1 MIHCYKYVNTISDIG
16 TIILELLVSNSVKK
30 AFEIIKFI
38 SNNQG
43 SLSLSELGRQLN
55 MNKTTMFRYLE
66 TLEVLNILERRDS
79 NWYLGIELFSLGH
92 KVDANSR
99 IVERIHP
106 KLMDISKR
114 LNETVNLV
122 GMYDNSA
129 LYLDKVESS
138 RALQM
143 RSQLGDHLPL
153 HCTSLGKAILSCL
166 PLNEVDNILNIIELK
181 PYTSHTV
188 TSIDELKKQIDFVK
202 INGYSLEKEELE
214 PGLSCIAVPLFI
226 KSIDFYGGLS
236 FSGSPDRFTEE
247 KVKELSGELKI
258 LADKILSMF

>member
-16 TIILELLVSNSVKK
+16 TINLEFLVSNSVRK

-106 KLMDISKR
+106 SLQEISRR

-138 RALQM
+138 RSLQM
-143 RSQLGDHLPL
+143 RSKLGDHLPL
-153 HCTSLGKAILSCL
+153 HCTSLGKAILSTL
-166 PLNEVDNILNIIELK
+166 PDVEADRILNIIQLK
-181 PYTSHTV
+181 KYTAHTV
-188 TSIDELKKQIDFVK
+188 TNLSELKEQIKFVK
-202 INGYSLEKEELE
+202 ENGYSLEIEELE
-214 PGLSCIAVPLFI
+214 PGLSCIAVPLPI
-226 KSIDFYGGLS
+226 KAINFYGGIS
-236 FSGSPDRFTEE
+236 FSGSPDRFTEV
-247 KVKELSGELKI
+247 KVLELSVELKT
-258 LADKILSMF
+258 LAAKILSLF

>member
-1 MIHCYKYVNTISDIG
+1 M
-16 TIILELLVSNSVKK
+16 SNSVKK

-43 SLSLSELGRQLN
+43 KLSLSELGRQLN

-99 IVERIHP
+99 IVEKIHS
-106 KLMDISKR
+106 LLLRISKR

-122 GMYDNSA
+122 GMYANSA

-143 RSQLGDHLPL
+143 RSQVGDHLPL
-153 HCTSLGKAILSCL
+153 HCTSLGKAMLSCL
-166 PLNEVDNILNIIELK
+166 PLDEVDSILNIIELK

-188 TSIDELKKQIDFVK
+188 TSIAELKKQINFVK
-202 INGYSLEKEELE
+202 THGYSLEKEELE
-214 PGLSCIAVPLFI
+214 PGLSCIAVPLYI
-226 KSIDFYGGLS
+226 KSINFYGGLS
-236 FSGSPDRFTEE
+236 FSGSPDRFTTVKVEE
-247 KVKELSGELKI
+247 LTGELKT
-258 LADKILSMF
+258 LARKIITMF

>member
-1 MIHCYKYVNTISDIG
+1 M
-16 TIILELLVSNSVKK
+16 SNSVKK

-38 SNNQG
+38 STNQG
-43 SLSLSELGRQLN
+43 KLSLSELSRQLN

-79 NWYLGIELFSLGH
+79 NWYLGIELFSLGY

-106 KLMDISKR
+106 ELVEVSER
-114 LNETVNLV
+114 LNETLNLV

-143 RSQLGDHLPL
+143 RSKVGDHLPL

-166 PLNEVDNILNIIELK
+166 PLNEVDKILNIIDLK
-181 PYTSHTV
+181 PYTPNTV
-188 TSIDELKKQIDFVK
+188 TSIKKLKKQIDFVK
-202 INGYSLEKEELE
+202 LNGYSLEKEELE
-214 PGLSCIAVPLFI
+214 PGLSCIAIPLHI
-226 KSIDFYGGLS
+226 KVINFYGGLS
-236 FSGSPDRFTEE
+236 FSGSPERFTKD
-247 KVKELSGELKI
+247 KVRELAKELLI
-258 LADKILSMF
+258 LADRIIKSF

>member
-1 MIHCYKYVNTISDIG
+1 MLQICEHYFRYWNNE
-16 TIILELLVSNSVKK
+16 LEIFVSNSVKK

-43 SLSLSELGRQLN
+43 RLSLSELGRQLN

-106 KLMDISKR
+106 ELQEISKR

-122 GMYDNSA
+122 GMYDNYA

-138 RALQM
+138 RNLQM
-143 RSQLGDHLPL
+143 RSKLGDHLPL
-153 HCTSLGKAILSCL
+153 HCTSLGKAMLSCL
-166 PLNEVDNILNIIELK
+166 PPNEVDKILNKIELK
-181 PYTSHTV
+181 PYTDYTV
-188 TSIDELKKQIDFVK
+188 TSIDVLKKQIDIVK
-202 INGYSLEKEELE
+202 QKGYSFEKEELE
-214 PGLSCIAVPLFI
+214 PGLSCIAVPLYI
-226 KSIDFYGGLS
+226 QSINFYGGLS
-236 FSGSPDRFTEE
+236 FSGSPERFTEE
-247 KVKELSGELKI
+247 KVKELSGELNTLATKI
-258 LADKILSMF
+258 LTMF

>member
-16 TIILELLVSNSVKK
+16 TIILEIFVSNSVKK

-38 SNNQG
+38 SDNQG
-43 SLSLSELGRQLN
+43 RLSLSELGRQLN

-66 TLEVLNILERRDS
+66 TLEALNVLERRDS

-99 IVERIHP
+99 IVEKIHP
-106 KLMDISKR
+106 QLVEISKR
-114 LNETVNLV
+114 LNETINFV
-122 GMYDNSA
+122 GMYNNSA
-129 LYLDKVESS
+129 LYLDKVESN
-138 RALQM
+138 RTLQM

-166 PLNEVDNILNIIELK
+166 PLEEADNILKVIDLR
-181 PYTSHTV
+181 PYTSKTV
-188 TSIDELKKQIDFVK
+188 TSIDELKQQIDFVK
-202 INGYSLEKEELE
+202 LNGYSLEKEELE
-214 PGLSCIAVPLFI
+214 PGLSCIAVPLHI
-226 KSIDFYGGLS
+226 KSINFYGGLS

-247 KVKELSGELKI
+247 KVKELSRELKTLAGHI
-258 LADKILSMF
+258 LAMF

>member
-1 MIHCYKYVNTISDIG
+1 
-16 TIILELLVSNSVKK
+16 VSNSVRK

-43 SLSLSELGRQLN
+43 KLSLSELGRQLE

-66 TLEVLNILERRDS
+66 TLELLNILERRNS

-92 KVDANSR
+92 KVDAKSR
-99 IVERIHP
+99 IVDRIHP
-106 KLMDISKR
+106 HLQEISKR

-122 GMYDNSA
+122 GMYANSA

-153 HCTSLGKAILSCL
+153 HCTSLGKAILSTL
-166 PLNEVDNILNIIELK
+166 SGDEVDKILGIIKLE

-188 TSIDELKKQIDFVK
+188 TSVEDLKKQINFVK
-202 INGYSLEKEELE
+202 MNGYSLEKEELE
-214 PGLSCIAVPLFI
+214 PGLSCIAVPLHIESANF
-226 KSIDFYGGLS
+226 FGGLS

-247 KVKELSGELKI
+247 KVEELSLELKT
-258 LADKILSMF
+258 LAGKILTMF

>member
-1 MIHCYKYVNTISDIG
+1 M
-16 TIILELLVSNSVKK
+16 SNSVKK

-38 SNNQG
+38 SSNQG
-43 SLSLSELGRQLN
+43 KLSLSELGRKLN

-66 TLEVLNILERRDS
+66 TLQLLNVLERRDS

-92 KVDANSR
+92 KVDAKSR
-99 IVERIHP
+99 IVDRIHP
-106 KLMDISKR
+106 YLQEISKR

-122 GMYDNSA
+122 GMYDSSA
-129 LYLDKVESS
+129 LYLDKVESN

-153 HCTSLGKAILSCL
+153 HCTSLGKAILSSL
-166 PLNEVDNILNIIELK
+166 PEHEVENLLRIIKLK

-188 TSIDELKKQIDFVK
+188 TSVDELKKQIDFVK
-202 INGYSLEKEELE
+202 TNGYSLEKEELE
-214 PGLSCIAVPLFI
+214 PGLSCIAVPLHI
-226 KSIDFYGGLS
+226 SSIDFYGGLS

-247 KVKELSGELKI
+247 KVQELSGELKALAGEI
-258 LADKILSMF
+258 LTMF

>member
-1 MIHCYKYVNTISDIG
+1 
-16 TIILELLVSNSVKK
+16 LSNSVKK

-43 SLSLSELGRQLN
+43 KLSLSELGRQLN

-66 TLEVLNILERRDS
+66 TLEDLNILERRGS

-106 KLMDISKR
+106 QLVEISKR

-129 LYLDKVESS
+129 LYLDKVESN
-138 RALQM
+138 RALQI
-143 RSQLGDHLPL
+143 RSQLGDRLPL
-153 HCTSLGKAILSCL
+153 HCTSLGKAIFSCL
-166 PLNEVDNILNIIELK
+166 PLDEADNILNIIELK
-181 PYTSHTV
+181 PYTYHTV
-188 TSIDELKKQIDFVK
+188 TSIVELKKQIEFVK
-202 INGYSLEKEELE
+202 INGYSLETEELE
-214 PGLSCIAVPLFI
+214 PGLSCIAVPLHI
-226 KSIDFYGGLS
+226 ESIDFYGGLS
-236 FSGSPDRFTEE
+236 FSGSPDRFIEE
-247 KVKELSGELKI
+247 KVKELSVELKALASKI
-258 LADKILSMF
+258 LAMF

>member
-1 MIHCYKYVNTISDIG
+1 M
-16 TIILELLVSNSVKK
+16 SNSVKK

-38 SNNQG
+38 SENQG
-43 SLSLSELGRQLN
+43 KLSLSELGRQLN

-66 TLEVLNILERRDS
+66 TLELLNILERRDS

-92 KVDANSR
+92 KVDAKSR
-99 IVERIHP
+99 IVDRIHP
-106 KLMDISKR
+106 YLQEISVR

-129 LYLDKVESS
+129 LYLDKVESN

-153 HCTSLGKAILSCL
+153 HCTSLGKAILSTL
-166 PLNEVDNILNIIELK
+166 PGAEVDKILGIIKLE

-188 TSIDELKKQIDFVK
+188 TSIEELKSQIDFVK
-202 INGYSLEKEELE
+202 TNGYSLEKEELE
-214 PGLSCIAVPLFI
+214 PGLSCIAVPLHI
-226 KSIDFYGGLS
+226 KSANFFGGLS
-236 FSGSPDRFTEE
+236 FSGSPDRFTDE
-247 KVKELSGELKI
+247 KVTELSGELKT
-258 LADKILSMF
+258 LVSKILTMF

>member
-1 MIHCYKYVNTISDIG
+1 M
-16 TIILELLVSNSVKK
+16 SNSVKK

-43 SLSLSELGRQLN
+43 SHSLSELGRQMN

-66 TLEVLNILERRDS
+66 TLEELNILERRDS
-79 NWYLGIELFSLGH
+79 NWNLGIELFSLGH
-92 KVDANSR
+92 KVDANKR

-106 KLMDISKR
+106 QLLEISKR

-129 LYLDKVESS
+129 LYLDKVESN

-143 RSQLGDHLPL
+143 RSKLGDHLPL

-166 PLNEVDNILNIIELK
+166 PLDEVDNILSIIELK
-181 PYTSHTV
+181 PFTTHTV
-188 TSIDELKKQIDFVK
+188 TSIDALKNQIDFVK
-202 INGYSLEKEELE
+202 LNGYSLEKEELE
-214 PGLSCIAVPLFI
+214 PGLSCIAVPLHI
-226 KSIDFYGGLS
+226 NSINFYGGLS
-236 FSGSPDRFTEE
+236 FSGSPDRFTDE
-247 KVKELSGELKI
+247 KVMELSGELKAM
-258 LADKILSMF
+258 ADKILTMF

>member
-1 MIHCYKYVNTISDIG
+1 M
-16 TIILELLVSNSVKK
+16 SNSVKK

-43 SLSLSELGRQLN
+43 KLSLSELGRQLN

-99 IVERIHP
+99 IVEKIHS
-106 KLMDISKR
+106 LLLRISKR

-122 GMYDNSA
+122 GMYANSA

-143 RSQLGDHLPL
+143 RSQVGDHLPL
-153 HCTSLGKAILSCL
+153 HCTSLGKAMLSCL
-166 PLNEVDNILNIIELK
+166 PLDEVDSILNIIELK

-188 TSIDELKKQIDFVK
+188 TSIAELKKQINFVK
-202 INGYSLEKEELE
+202 IHGYSLEKEELE
-214 PGLSCIAVPLFI
+214 PGLSCIAVPLYI
-226 KSIDFYGGLS
+226 KSINFYGGLS
-236 FSGSPDRFTEE
+236 FSGSPDRFTTVKVEE
-247 KVKELSGELKI
+247 LTGELKT
-258 LADKILSMF
+258 LARKIITMF

>member
-1 MIHCYKYVNTISDIG
+1 M
-16 TIILELLVSNSVKK
+16 SNSVKK

-43 SLSLSELGRQLN
+43 RLSLSELGRQLD

-106 KLMDISKR
+106 ELQEISTR

-129 LYLDKVESS
+129 LYLDKVESN
-138 RALQM
+138 RALQI

-166 PLNEVDNILNIIELK
+166 PINEVDEILNIIDLK
-181 PYTSHTV
+181 LYTSQTV
-188 TSIDELKKQIDFVK
+188 TSIEALKRQIDFVK

-214 PGLSCIAVPLFI
+214 PGLSCIAVPLHI

-236 FSGSPDRFTEE
+236 FSGSPDRFTDE
-247 KVKELSGELKI
+247 KVIELSGELKT
-258 LADKILSMF
+258 LAGKILTQF

>member
-1 MIHCYKYVNTISDIG
+1 M
-16 TIILELLVSNSVKK
+16 SNSVKK

-43 SLSLSELGRQLN
+43 RLSLSELGRQLN

-79 NWYLGIELFSLGH
+79 KWYLGIELFSLGH

-99 IVERIHP
+99 IVEKIHP
-106 KLMDISKR
+106 WLVEISER

-129 LYLDKVESS
+129 LYLDKVESN

-166 PLNEVDNILNIIELK
+166 PLVEVDNILSIIELK

-188 TSIDELKKQIDFVK
+188 TSIDELKQQIDFVN

-214 PGLSCIAVPLFI
+214 PGLSCIAVPLYI
-226 KSIDFYGGLS
+226 QTIDFYGGLS

-247 KVKELSGELKI
+247 KVRELSWELKK
-258 LADKILSMF
+258 LAAGIITMF

>member
-1 MIHCYKYVNTISDIG
+1 
-16 TIILELLVSNSVKK
+16 
-30 AFEIIKFI
+30 
-38 SNNQG
+38 
-43 SLSLSELGRQLN
+43 
-55 MNKTTMFRYLE
+55 MFRYLE

-99 IVERIHP
+99 IVEKIHP
-106 KLMDISKR
+106 WLVEISER

-129 LYLDKVESS
+129 LYLDKVESN

-166 PLNEVDNILNIIELK
+166 PLVEVDNILSIIELK

-188 TSIDELKKQIDFVK
+188 TSIDELKQQIDFVN

-214 PGLSCIAVPLFI
+214 PGLSCIAVPLYI
-226 KSIDFYGGLS
+226 QTIDFYGGLS

-247 KVKELSGELKI
+247 KVRELSWELKK
-258 LADKILSMF
+258 LAAGIITMF

>member
-1 MIHCYKYVNTISDIG
+1 
-16 TIILELLVSNSVKK
+16 VSNSVKK

-43 SLSLSELGRQLN
+43 KLSLSELGRQLN

-99 IVERIHP
+99 IVEKIHP
-106 KLMDISKR
+106 QLLEISKR

-143 RSQLGDHLPL
+143 RSKLGDHLPL

-166 PLNEVDNILNIIELK
+166 PLNEVDSILNIIELK

-202 INGYSLEKEELE
+202 LNGFSLEKEELE

-247 KVKELSGELKI
+247 KVKELSGELKALASKI
-258 LADKILSMF
+258 LAMF